1 MKFKKVMCSLLL
13 CAGMAGVLAGCGN
26 NSAEVSQSDAGAS
39 SEEAVSEGGAAD
51 IVPEE
56 LTLPLTEEKKEL
68 SVWVVY
74 SDAEKPDLNDM
85 ICVQQLEELTNVH
98 IKWITV
104 GAEESQD
111 KFGIMINSGDYP
123 DIICSV
129 DLSYPGGIEKG
140 IEDGV
145 FVDMDELCRKY
156 MPNYMASL
164 ESNEE
169 ARREATSDSG
179 RLLAPRILLGKE
191 KTVESSG
198 TQRGLVYR
206 QDILESLGMDVPVT
220 VEEWHQVLLKCKE
233 NGMTSPFSLSSSGAS
248 ELSLAWGV
256 NTVAAPTYFQLDG
269 DKVVFGPSLD
279 GYGEYLETMH
289 QWCEEGLIS
298 SNFTSGNLLETMD
311 FATMQNDEVMLMS
324 NWAFWS
330 GDVMSTMGI
339 VTNSDFYLQAIQNPV
354 LEEGAEVLQCTQDN
368 VTHGTMYVTTGCED
382 PVLAAKWLDFMY
394 TEEGALLNHY
404 GIEGDTYTID
414 ENGNPQYTEK
424 VFEHEGANN
433 ASGFLKDYCLAGGR
447 VYLGKEDASATL
459 KLSDTLSKEGVNMQ
473 EVASEI
479 WTAPRNINLPE
490 RIELTNE
497 EGDKLNT
504 QLTALNTLI
513 EEYTVNY
520 ILGTDSRS
528 FEEFRSQL
536 YDYGLQECID
546 IYQAAYDRYLQ
557 R

>member
-1 MKFKKVMCSLLL
+1 MKFKKVVCSLLL
-13 CAGMAGVLAGCGN
+13 SAVMLGTLVGCGN
-26 NSAEVSQSDAGAS
+26 TSEETSQPNADGAS
-39 SEEAVSEGGAAD
+39 GEEAAGGEASD

-56 LTLPLTEEKKEL
+56 LTLPLTEEKQEL

-74 SDAEKPDLNDM
+74 SDQEVPDPNEM
-85 ICVQQLEELTNVH
+85 ICVQKLEELTNVH
-98 IKWITV
+98 VNWITV
-104 GAEESQD
+104 GAEEAKD

-123 DIICSV
+123 DIVCSL
-129 DLSYPGGIEKG
+129 DLNYPGGIEKG

-145 FVDMDELCRKY
+145 FLDMDEICRKY

-169 ARREATSDSG
+169 ARREASSDSG
-179 RLLAPRILLGKE
+179 RLLAPKILLGKE
-191 KTVESSG
+191 KTVEASG

-233 NGMTSPFSLSSSGAS
+233 NGMMSPMSLSSSGAS

-256 NTVAAPTYFQLDG
+256 NTVATPTYFQLDG
-269 DKVVFGPSLD
+269 SKVVFGPSLD
-279 GYGEYLETMH
+279 GYGEYLKTMR
-289 QWCEEGLIS
+289 QWREEGLIS

-330 GDVMSTMGI
+330 GDTMCTMGI
-339 VTNSDFYLQAIQNPV
+339 VTNPDFYLQAIQNPV
-354 LEEGAEVLQCTQDN
+354 LEEGAEVIQCTQDN
-368 VTHGTMYVTTGCED
+368 ITQGTMYVTTDCKD

-394 TEEGALLNHY
+394 SEEGALLNHY
-404 GIEGDTYTID
+404 GIEGETYTID
-414 ENGNPQYTEK
+414 ENGLPQYTEA
-424 VFEHEGANN
+424 VFEHEGAKN
-433 ASGFLKDYCLAGGR
+433 ASGYLKNYCLAGGR
-447 VYLGKEDASATL
+447 VYLGKEDSTATI
-459 KLSDTLSKEGVNMQ
+459 KITDTLSKDGLNNQ
-473 EVASEI
+473 QVASDI
-479 WTAPRNINLPE
+479 WSVPKNIALPGG
-490 RIELTNE
+490 IELTSE
-497 EGDKLNT
+497 EGSKLNT
-504 QLTALNTLI
+504 QLTSLNTLI

-520 ILGTDSRS
+520 ILGTDNRS

>member
-1 MKFKKVMCSLLL
+1 MKFRKVMCSLLL
-13 CAGMAGVLAGCGN
+13 CVGMLGTLAGCGD
-26 NSAEVSQSDAGAS
+26 NSAKTSQSGENVS
-39 SEEAVSEGGAAD
+39 SEEEVSGEAAD

-56 LTLPLTEEKKEL
+56 LTLPLAEEKKEL
-68 SVWVVY
+68 SVWVIY
-74 SDAEKPDLNDM
+74 SDPEKPDLNDM
-85 ICVQQLEELTNVH
+85 ICVQKLEELTNVH
-98 IKWITV
+98 INWITV
-104 GAEESQD
+104 GADEAQE

-123 DIICSV
+123 DIICPI
-129 DLSYPGGIEKG
+129 DIKYPGGIEKG

-145 FVDMDELCRKY
+145 FVDMDEICRKY

-164 ESNEE
+164 ESNEV
-169 ARREATSDSG
+169 ARREATSDTG
-179 RLLAPRILLGKE
+179 KLLAPRILLGKE
-191 KTVESSG
+191 KTVEGSG

-233 NGMTSPFSLSSSGAS
+233 NGMVSPFSLSSSGAS

-256 NTVAAPTYFQLDG
+256 NTMETPTYFQLDG
-269 DKVVFGPSLD
+269 NQVVFGPSLD

-289 QWCEEGLIS
+289 QWYEEGLIS

-330 GDVMSTMGI
+330 GDVMYTMGI
-339 VTNSDFYLQAIQNPV
+339 VTNPDFYLQAIQNPV
-354 LEEGAEVLQCTQDN
+354 LEEGAETIQCTQDN
-368 VTHGTMYVTTGCED
+368 IVHGTSYVTTGCED

-424 VFEHEGANN
+424 VFEHEGAKN
-433 ASGFLKDYCLAGGR
+433 ASEFLKDYCLAGGR

-459 KLSDTLSKEGVNMQ
+459 KLTDTMSNEGVNMQ
-473 EVASEI
+473 VIASEI
-479 WTAPRNINLPE
+479 WTSPRNIALPE
-490 RIELTNE
+490 VELTNE
-497 EGDKLNT
+497 EGNKLNT

-520 ILGTDSRS
+520 ILGSDTRS

-546 IYQAAYDRYLQ
+546 IYQAAYERYLQ